1 MIPTMIYEEAQ
12 GNAIIRTLQHH
23 ENSRNEKLPEFQE
36 IINNL
41 FVGLKTRLQ
50 RTEIAWLTRKRIAA
64 LIVCAANSTNS
75 NRDERTEQWR
85 KIANNLKKE
94 IERTKHTQPKVATK
108 IELANLTIEASIANK
123 AIETIQALCR
133 TDDGENLKIN
143 TMITYRRQ
151 LRASHLQIL
160 ENLRNI
166 NKEIISKQNQQ
177 LQW

>member
-12 GNAIIRTLQHH
+12 GNALIRSLQHH

-75 NRDERTEQWR
+75 NRDGRTEQWR
-85 KIANNLKKE
+85 QRAKKLKTE
-94 IERTKHTQPKVATK
+94 IQRTKETKPKVAT
-108 IELANLTIEASIANK
+108 
-123 AIETIQALCR
+123 
-133 TDDGENLKIN
+133 
-143 TMITYRRQ
+143 
-151 LRASHLQIL
+151 
-160 ENLRNI
+160 
-166 NKEIISKQNQQ
+166 
-177 LQW
+177 